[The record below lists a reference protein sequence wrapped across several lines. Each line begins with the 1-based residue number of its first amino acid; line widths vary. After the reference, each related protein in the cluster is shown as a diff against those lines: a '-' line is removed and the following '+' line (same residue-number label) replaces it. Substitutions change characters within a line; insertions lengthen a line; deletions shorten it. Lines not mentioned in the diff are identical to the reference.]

1 MHRGWTFRAE
11 RIAVDKRTCKLER
24 SGNRKVSKS
33 PRFTVLAFIDL
44 KKMYSAHHNKL
55 VSNESFVQYLLVKLY
70 VTQTWF

>member
-33 PRFTVLAFIDL
+33 PRFTVHSYL
-44 KKMYSAHHNKL
+44 KKQQTKNQRRE
-55 VSNESFVQYLLVKLY
+55 NRTTTGPGRNG
-70 VTQTWF
+70 VTD